1 MIHHWKAL
9 LFFFENP
16 PKNCKFAKIDF
27 FAKSSYKVKMFAKKN
42 VQKTNTLLKAPDHAI
57 LNMQKIVNFKN

>member
-27 FAKSSYKVKMFAKKN
+27 FAKSSYKVKMFAKKCPKN
-42 VQKTNTLLKAPDHAI
+42 KY
-57 LNMQKIVNFKN
+57 IVESP